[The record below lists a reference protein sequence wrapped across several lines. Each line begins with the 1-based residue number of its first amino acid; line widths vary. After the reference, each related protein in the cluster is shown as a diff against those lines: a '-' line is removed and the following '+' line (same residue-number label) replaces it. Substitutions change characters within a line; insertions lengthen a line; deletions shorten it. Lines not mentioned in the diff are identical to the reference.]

1 MKTEVRNVTR
11 IFGKA
16 KAVDDLSFSFE
27 DGNIFGFI
35 GPNGAGK
42 TTTIRI
48 MATVDTA
55 SSGDVFYDGV
65 SVTLYPDAIRRVIG
79 YMPDSLPGYKD
90 ITVLEYL
97 DFFAR
102 SFGLKGAKRTTTLND
117 LVEFTN
123 LGEIQNKLICELSKG
138 MKQRVSLARA
148 LVHNPKVLIMDE
160 PAAGLDPRARY
171 ELRILLKILAE
182 QKKSI
187 FLSSH
192 ILSELQDICDGAVII
207 ERGKLLSAGT
217 TDEILAQVAGK
228 ELQTGES
235 APPQAYDPIASPD
248 AAEGPATVQAS
259 PENEHISSIII
270 KTPRGTAEPVR
281 LKLLEHPL
289 TRSAELVDDNEVHAL
304 IRGDESKISGVIGT
318 LFAAGLTIL
327 SFDQNKM
334 DLEELFLKITKDKK

>member
-11 IFGKA
+11 VFGKM
-16 KAVDDLSFSFE
+16 KAVDNLSFTFE

-48 MATVDTA
+48 MATIDTA
-55 SSGDVFYDGV
+55 TSGDVLYDGV
-65 SVTLYPDAIRRVIG
+65 SASIYPDAIRRVIG
-79 YMPDSLPGYKD
+79 YMPDSLPSYKD

-182 QKKSI
+182 QKKAI
-187 FLSSH
+187 LLSSRC
-192 ILSELQDICDGAVII
+192 LQNFKKNKI
-207 ERGKLLSAGT
+207 
-217 TDEILAQVAGK
+217 
-228 ELQTGES
+228 
-235 APPQAYDPIASPD
+235 
-248 AAEGPATVQAS
+248 
-259 PENEHISSIII
+259 
-270 KTPRGTAEPVR
+270 R
-281 LKLLEHPL
+281 LK
-289 TRSAELVDDNEVHAL
+289 
-304 IRGDESKISGVIGT
+304 
-318 LFAAGLTIL
+318 
-327 SFDQNKM
+327 Q
-334 DLEELFLKITKDKK
+334 